1 MIRRLRIRVI
11 VSAILAFLLVIVSVS
26 ILVNVINYR
35 IVTNQADETLDSIL
49 DFENQKFDKRPGFE
63 FEADNNK
70 PPIPPFM
77 GRINPEAE
85 YITRF
90 FIVRYD
96 DRDNIIQVV
105 TDNISN
111 ESKEYAEDIG
121 SVAIEREK
129 DRGYIKEYRYLRG
142 KDTMGNIVVF
152 LNVWQDQQ
160 HLRTLRIITIIVDFL
175 SLLIVSILVII
186 FSRTAIR
193 PIVQNI
199 ERQKCFITDASHEL
213 KTPLTSIM
221 TSLDV
226 LEIESG
232 TNEWTDNIRSQSIRM
247 TKLVGEL
254 VALSRLD
261 EAKPLSQKEEFSVSD
276 ISWEMLELYEGSAK
290 AKELAINTEIEE
302 NLVLQGD
309 RAAFGQMISVL
320 LDNAIKYTKGEGEI
334 YYKAYRKHNKINIEI
349 LNPTDYKNTIDVTRL
364 FDRFYR
370 PDTSRNSSDGGS
382 GIGLSIAKAVA
393 EAHGGTIE
401 AKCPSGK
408 QMIIKVK
415 I

>member
-26 ILVNVINYR
+26 ILVNFINYR

-49 DFENQKFDKRPGFE
+49 DFENQKFDKELGFE
-63 FEADNNK
+63 FDEGNNK

-96 DRDNIIQVV
+96 DRGNIIRVE
-105 TDNISN
+105 TDNIS
-111 ESKEYAEDIG
+111 SQSREYSMNIG

-142 KDTMGNIVVF
+142 KDTMDNVVIF

-160 HLRTLRIITIIVDFL
+160 HLRALRIITIIVDVV
-175 SLLIVSILVII
+175 SMLIVSILVII
-186 FSRTAIR
+186 FSSTAIR

-232 TNEWTDNIRSQSIRM
+232 TNEWTDNIRKQSFRM

-261 EAKPLSQKEEFSVSD
+261 EAKPLYQKEEFSVSD
-276 ISWEMLELYEGSAK
+276 ISWEMLELYQGSAK
-290 AKELAINTEIEE
+290 ARELTVKTDIADK
-302 NLVLQGD
+302 LVLQGD

-334 YYKAYRKHNKINIEI
+334 DYKAYKKHNRINIEI
-349 LNPTDYKNTIDVTRL
+349 SNPTNYKEPIDVMRL

-382 GIGLSIAKAVA
+382 GIGLAIAKAVV
-393 EAHGGTIE
+393 EAHGGKIE
-401 AKCPSGK
+401 AKCPDGK
-408 QMIIKVK
+408 RMIIKIK